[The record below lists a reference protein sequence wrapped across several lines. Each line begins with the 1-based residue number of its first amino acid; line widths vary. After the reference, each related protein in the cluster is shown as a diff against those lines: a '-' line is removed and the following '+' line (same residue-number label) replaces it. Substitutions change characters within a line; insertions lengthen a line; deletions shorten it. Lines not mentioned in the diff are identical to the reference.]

1 MGRINKTIDGAFI
14 DMVGT
19 PTELS
24 LYNQF
29 IKQGDEKKIS
39 KELMGLT
46 EIYEKLIIKHKST
59 FELLASLEEIIIQMR
74 IRENLDVIKITQVRE
89 YLYVRTPFYRKD
101 KKSKDI
107 RVLVDNLE
115 FYPEING
122 DINKLHGNES
132 FMNKSKTKLILA
144 MDNEIEEN
152 IRILKS
158 TYGM

>member
-14 DMVGT
+14 DLVGT
-19 PTELS
+19 PNELS

-29 IKQGDEKKIS
+29 IKQGDEKIIS
-39 KELMGLT
+39 KELTGLT
-46 EIYEKLIIKHKST
+46 EIYGKLILNHKST

-122 DINKLHGNES
+122 DINKLYDNES
-132 FMNKSKTKLILA
+132 FMNKSKIKLMA
-144 MDNEIEEN
+144 SMDNEIEEN
-152 IRILKS
+152 IRVLKS

>member
-1 MGRINKTIDGAFI
+1 
-14 DMVGT
+14 
-19 PTELS
+19 
-24 LYNQF
+24 
-29 IKQGDEKKIS
+29 
-39 KELMGLT
+39 
-46 EIYEKLIIKHKST
+46 
-59 FELLASLEEIIIQMR
+59 MR

-122 DINKLHGNES
+122 DINKLYDNES
-132 FMNKSKTKLILA
+132 FMNKSKIKLMSA

-152 IRILKS
+152 IRVLKS